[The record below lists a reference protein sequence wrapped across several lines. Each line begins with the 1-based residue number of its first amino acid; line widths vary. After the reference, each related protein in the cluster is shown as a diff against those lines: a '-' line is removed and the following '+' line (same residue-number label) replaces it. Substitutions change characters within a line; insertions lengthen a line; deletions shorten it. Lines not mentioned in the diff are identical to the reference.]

1 VKNAGSNPMTNNLRP
16 RIDQHRNG
24 RGSLAPRSAS
34 GIVTTIPSAGYTC
47 LTASRI
53 SIRPTRAKNSL
64 LWLVYRGAVGFGSW
78 TPTVE
83 HPDAVRYARMLFRPN
98 VGATDATLRTAL
110 QSMRTVLQTIAI
122 DAVPL
127 LEGRG
132 GALFIP
138 FAGAPS
144 YEAVRAFLNSL
155 VLRAAASIPDT
166 IVPEHKP
173 HEEPASGK
181 IEVTVRSNAPG
192 RFSSLPYAL
201 LGGSQLSMVTPVSWQ
216 ELDNVRLAADE
227 AAIGVRLQRGDVF
240 AQLAKPLAR
249 QRFRAIPAA
258 MRGVG

>member
-1 VKNAGSNPMTNNLRP
+1 MRECS
-16 RIDQHRNG
+16 
-24 RGSLAPRSAS
+24 
-34 GIVTTIPSAGYTC
+34 
-47 LTASRI
+47 
-53 SIRPTRAKNSL
+53 
-64 LWLVYRGAVGFGSW
+64 
-78 TPTVE
+78 
-83 HPDAVRYARMLFRPN
+83 FRPN

-192 RFSSLPYAL
+192 RFSSLPYTL
-201 LGGSQLSMVTPVSWQ
+201 LGG
-216 ELDNVRLAADE
+216 LAALDGDTGVVAGTRQRASRRRRSRNRRSSAARRRVRAACQALGE
-227 AAIGVRLQRGDVF
+227 AAVSCDPGGDARRGLTEYVKTEDPKRGRSLKLRPRRLRR
-240 AQLAKPLAR
+240 AERCAR
-249 QRFRAIPAA
+249 
-258 MRGVG
+258 